1 MLQQFTW
8 QHFLVATL
16 VLTVLWYAFV
26 ILFFYKLEFLAFL
39 GQKQAS
45 LASEPL
51 PHRWKNGVDDLSQVQ
66 ETEEVELMGTS
77 KLPDGMSSLGSDA
90 FGFSGGISDKN
101 KEGQI
106 GLVPDVLQELKVV
119 FNRLSTH
126 DGNKRDFLE
135 MMVSVRAKFPKLA
148 GSPNIERINGFISDH
163 APFHLSA
170 EELEDIWG

>member
-1 MLQQFTW
+1 MLQEFTW

-26 ILFFYKLEFLAFL
+26 ILFFYRLEFLAFL
-39 GQKQAS
+39 GKRQTS

-51 PHRWKNGVDDLSQVQ
+51 PHRWKNGVDDLDQIDAI
-66 ETEEVELMGTS
+66 EEVELMGTS
-77 KLPDGMSSLGSDA
+77 KLPDGMSTLGSDA
-90 FGFSGGISDKN
+90 FGFSGGISEEN
-101 KEGQI
+101 KEEQI

-135 MMVSVRAKFPKLA
+135 MMVSVREKFPKLA
-148 GSPNIERINGFISDH
+148 GSPNIGRINSFISDH
-163 APFHLSA
+163 APFHLNA
-170 EELEDIWG
+170 EELEDIWN